1 MTQSETPAL
10 SPREI
15 RVIMAG
21 PLVAMF
27 LAALDQTIVAPA
39 LPTIARDLGSFA
51 DLSWVITAYLLASTA
66 TTPIFGKL
74 SDLYGRR
81 NLLII
86 SIGIFILGSIACALA
101 PSMLWLVVA
110 RAFQGIGGGGLLALP
125 NTIIADVVSPRD
137 RGKYQGYFAAVYAIS
152 GLAGPVLG
160 GVLTEHLSWTL
171 VFWLNI
177 PLGVAAAYISY
188 RALSHVKGAKRAHQ
202 IDYAGSLL
210 MVAATVTF
218 LLALT
223 FGGHRYAWGSMQ
235 IVGLF
240 VVSAIFTLLFG
251 WSQTRASE
259 PVLPLSLL
267 KNPIVRLTSFIGLII
282 VMVNT
287 SISIYVPLWL
297 ELTRG
302 FSPDQ
307 SGLALISP
315 MLAVVLGAVI
325 SGQYMRLT
333 GLYKRPPAIGFS
345 IAAIGLGAF
354 ALYGESMPLAP
365 AIALLGV
372 IGCGLGTGFPALM
385 VATQNAVETRDIGV
399 ATGSQAFFR
408 SLGGSVGVAMF
419 GAILLGAL
427 SASGDVSSALR
438 DNADPVAL
446 AHGFGRLFAV
456 AAFVTA
462 LGAAALMALKEIPLR
477 HHAPR
482 TETRRA

>member
-1 MTQSETPAL
+1 M
-10 SPREI
+10 
-15 RVIMAG
+15 
-21 PLVAMF
+21 
-27 LAALDQTIVAPA
+27 
-39 LPTIARDLGSFA
+39 
-51 DLSWVITAYLLASTA
+51 
-66 TTPIFGKL
+66 
-74 SDLYGRR
+74 
-81 NLLII
+81 
-86 SIGIFILGSIACALA
+86 
-101 PSMLWLVVA
+101 
-110 RAFQGIGGGGLLALP
+110 
-125 NTIIADVVSPRD
+125 
-137 RGKYQGYFAAVYAIS
+137 
-152 GLAGPVLG
+152 
-160 GVLTEHLSWTL
+160 
-171 VFWLNI
+171 
-177 PLGVAAAYISY
+177 
-188 RALSHVKGAKRAHQ
+188 
-202 IDYAGSLL
+202 
-210 MVAATVTF
+210 
-218 LLALT
+218 
-223 FGGHRYAWGSMQ
+223 
-235 IVGLF
+235 
-240 VVSAIFTLLFG
+240 
-251 WSQTRASE
+251 
-259 PVLPLSLL
+259 
-267 KNPIVRLTSFIGLII
+267 
-282 VMVNT
+282 
-287 SISIYVPLWL
+287 
-297 ELTRG
+297 
-302 FSPDQ
+302 
-307 SGLALISP
+307 
-315 MLAVVLGAVI
+315 VLGAVI

>member
-1 MTQSETPAL
+1 
-10 SPREI
+10 
-15 RVIMAG
+15 
-21 PLVAMF
+21 
-27 LAALDQTIVAPA
+27 
-39 LPTIARDLGSFA
+39 
-51 DLSWVITAYLLASTA
+51 
-66 TTPIFGKL
+66 
-74 SDLYGRR
+74 
-81 NLLII
+81 
-86 SIGIFILGSIACALA
+86 
-101 PSMLWLVVA
+101 
-110 RAFQGIGGGGLLALP
+110 
-125 NTIIADVVSPRD
+125 VVSPRD

-152 GLAGPVLG
+152 GLSGPVLG

-177 PLGVAAAYISY
+177 PLGLAAAYISY

-210 MVAATVTF
+210 MLAATVTF

-223 FGGHRYAWGSMQ
+223 FGGHRYAWGSAQ

-240 VVSAIFTLLFG
+240 AVSAAFTLLFG

-315 MLAVVLGAVI
+315 MLSVVLGAVI
-325 SGQYMRLT
+325 SGQYMRFT
-333 GLYKRPPAIGFS
+333 GRYKRPPAIGFS
-345 IAAIGLGAF
+345 IAAIGLAAF
-354 ALYGESMPLAP
+354 AFFGETMPLLP
-365 AIALLGV
+365 AVALLGI
-372 IGCGLGTGFPALM
+372 IGGGLGTGFPALM

-419 GAILLGAL
+419 GAILVGAL
-427 SASGDVSSALR
+427 SATGDVSGTLR

-446 AHGFGRLFAV
+446 AHGFARLFAA

-477 HHAPR
+477 QHAPR
-482 TETRRA
+482 AEAKRA

>member
-1 MTQSETPAL
+1 MTQTDLTP
-10 SPREI
+10 RQI

-81 NLLII
+81 TLLLV

-101 PSMLWLVVA
+101 PSMLWLVIA
-110 RAFQGIGGGGLLALP
+110 RAVQGIGGGGLLALP

-160 GVLTEHLSWTL
+160 GVLTEHISWTL

-177 PLGVAAAYISY
+177 PLGLGAAYISY

-202 IDYAGSLL
+202 IDYAGSVL

-240 VVSAIFTLLFG
+240 AVAAIFTLLFG

-259 PVLPLSLL
+259 PVLPLSLF
-267 KNPIVRLTSFIGLII
+267 KNPIVRLTSFIGFII

-345 IAAIGLGAF
+345 IAAIALAAF
-354 ALYGESMPLAP
+354 AFYGEAMPLAP

-419 GAILLGAL
+419 GAILVGAL
-427 SASGDVSSALR
+427 SATGDVSAALR
-438 DNADPVAL
+438 DNSDPVAL
-446 AHGFGRLFAV
+446 AHGFSRLFAA

-477 HHAPR
+477 HHAPQ
-482 TETRRA
+482 TESKRV